1 MPRIQK
7 AYTLDISPE
16 QFLNNCSGTE
26 LQEIAL
32 LINTAKY
39 QSKMREGVSFYEAKE
54 NIMNLGEEKL
64 KKTVPQCRVCK
75 SSDTDNKRFISK
87 TLCEEC
93 WEKAIA
99 E

>member
-32 LINTAKY
+32 LINTNRY
-39 QSKMREGVSFYEAKE
+39 QSKMQDDEVSFEEARE
-54 NIMNLGEEKL
+54 AVFKL
-64 KKTVPQCRVCK
+64 AKPKNECRVCG
-75 SSDTDNKRFISK
+75 STDTINNNFISN
-87 TLCEEC
+87 TLCDKC
-93 WEKAIA
+93 WETASA